1 MSGPSACATCLRR
14 PWLLAELA
22 PFIENLVS
30 LERGRRVA
38 ELLALDEA
46 ELVAAA
52 APSDG
57 DRILA
62 ALAELGEAGMRARL
76 AASGCWA
83 VCPHDPLFPAALGDL
98 GDPPLTLVGK
108 GDPEVL
114 RRAVPDASVTIVGAR
129 RASAYGRLV
138 AADLGRSLAGAGM
151 VVVSGLA
158 YGIDGAAHRGALE
171 AGPTLA
177 VLGCGADV
185 AYPAAHRG
193 LHRRIAEAGAVITEI
208 APSQGPWR
216 WMFPARNRI
225 MAALSGMTVVA
236 EARERSGSLI
246 TATFAQELG
255 RDVGAVPGPVTSP
268 SSDGPNALLAAGA
281 CVVRDAHDVLDAMLG
296 AGARPAE
303 TTGPALEPW
312 LAEALDCFERC
323 DGSCDALAREMGV
336 PLGPA
341 AVALSRLELLGYLEG
356 SAVGTYA
363 RTTLRPPAA
372 LPS

>member
-1 MSGPSACATCLRR
+1 VTGPSACPLCLRR

-38 ELLALDEA
+38 ELLALSEA
-46 ELVAAA
+46 DLAEAA
-52 APSDG
+52 APRAG
-57 DRILA
+57 ERILA
-62 ALAELGEAGMRARL
+62 ALDDLGEAGMRARL
-76 AASGCWA
+76 MNAGCWA
-83 VCPHDPLFPAALGDL
+83 LCPHDASFPAALGEL
-98 GDPPLTLVGK
+98 GDPPITLVGK
-108 GDPEVL
+108 GDPAVL
-114 RRAVPDASVTIVGAR
+114 RRAVPEASVTIVGAR

-138 AADLGRSLAGAGM
+138 AADLARSLAGAGM
-151 VVVSGLA
+151 VVISGLA

-171 AGPTLA
+171 SGATLA

-193 LHRRIAEAGAVITEI
+193 LHRRVVEEGAVVSEI
-208 APSQGPWR
+208 APGQGPWR

-225 MAALSGMTVVA
+225 MAGLAGMTVVA

-268 SSDGPNALLAAGA
+268 SSDGPNGLLAAGA
-281 CVVRDAHDVLDAMLG
+281 CVVRDARDVLDAMLG
-296 AGARPAE
+296 AGAAAVAIA
-303 TTGPALEPW
+303 GPALEPW
-312 LAEALDCFERC
+312 LAEALGCFERS

-341 AVALSRLELLGYLEG
+341 AVALSRLELLGYVEG
-356 SAVGTYA
+356 SAVGTYT
-363 RTTLRPPAA
+363 RTPLKPPAP